1 MLIRVVNRLG
11 AFAMGFLSLR
21 LTHDLGA
28 SLALAGLVLAAFGAG
43 TIPSRLLGGVLATR
57 FGARTAMLAGL
68 LACAAAQATIGL
80 GRSLP
85 VVVGGALLLG
95 LAYELV
101 EPATQAL
108 IAQSVPDERRASSY
122 SLLWAALA
130 VAGVVAG
137 LLAAVLTRWSL
148 GALFLADAVTSL
160 AAAVVV
166 WRRLPAD
173 RKPDRTEV
181 RAAWCAVLSRR
192 LAAWTAV
199 GSGYATLA
207 MVVVFMLPLAVQAGG
222 HPAAL
227 TGWLLATA
235 AAAAIAAQRI
245 VARTELSLTPATT
258 LAIGYAS
265 LTVGL
270 LCWAG
275 GTVPELVT
283 GAAFEGASGS
293 LLLGTQQAIASRLA
307 PPRHAATVLTGYG
320 LSWGVGTVAAP
331 LIGAPLLAH
340 GAATLWLV
348 TAAGAA
354 SLGLGTALYQ
364 RMMLRHRAPRAAR
377 GGRGR
382 TPAGSAVHPVRGSD
396 RPGSNG
402 ISGFGA
408 AG

>member
-1 MLIRVVNRLG
+1 MSLMSEGTTVTRWLVLIRVVNRLG

-28 SLALAGLVLAAFGAG
+28 SLTLAGLVLAAFGAG

-68 LACAAAQATIGL
+68 LACAAAQATIAL
-80 GRSLP
+80 GGTIP

-108 IAQSVPDERRASSY
+108 IAQSVPADRRASSY

-137 LLAAVLTRWSL
+137 VFAAVLTRWSI
-148 GALFLADAVTSL
+148 GVLFLADAATSL

-173 RKPDRTEV
+173 RPLGRTEV
-181 RAAWCAVLSRR
+181 RAAWRAVLSLR

-207 MVVVFMLPLAVQAGG
+207 MIVVFMLPLAVQASG
-222 HPAAL
+222 HPTTL

-245 VARTELSLTPATT
+245 VAATERRLTPATMLT
-258 LAIGYAS
+258 IGYLS
-265 LTVGL
+265 LAAAL
-270 LCWAG
+270 LLWAG
-275 GTVPELVT
+275 GTVPGLVA
-283 GAAFEGASGS
+283 GAVFEGASGS

-320 LSWGVGTVAAP
+320 LSWGVGTVVAP
-331 LIGAPLLAH
+331 LLGAPLLAH
-340 GAATLWLV
+340 GAATLWLT

-354 SLGLGTALYQ
+354 ALATGTALYQ
-364 RMMLRHRAPRAAR
+364 RITPRRRAPA
-377 GGRGR
+377 
-382 TPAGSAVHPVRGSD
+382 PA
-396 RPGSNG
+396 
-402 ISGFGA
+402 
-408 AG
+408 

>member
-1 MLIRVVNRLG
+1 MSLTSEGTTVTRWLVLIRVVNRLG

-28 SLALAGLVLAAFGAG
+28 SLTLAGLVLAAFGAG

-68 LACAAAQATIGL
+68 LACAAAQATIAL
-80 GRSLP
+80 GGTIP

-108 IAQSVPDERRASSY
+108 IAQSVPADRRASSY

-137 LLAAVLTRWSL
+137 VFAAVLTRWSV
-148 GALFLADAVTSL
+148 GALFLADAATSL
-160 AAAVVV
+160 AAALVV
-166 WRRLPAD
+166 WRRLPAG
-173 RKPDRTEV
+173 PALHRTEV
-181 RAAWCAVLSRR
+181 RAAWRAVLSLR

-207 MVVVFMLPLAVQAGG
+207 MIVVFMLPLAVQASG
-222 HPAAL
+222 HPTTL

-245 VARTELSLTPATT
+245 VAATERRLTPATMLT
-258 LAIGYAS
+258 IGYLS
-265 LTVGL
+265 LAAAL
-270 LCWAG
+270 LLWAG
-275 GTVPELVT
+275 GTVPGLVA
-283 GAAFEGASGS
+283 GAVFEGASGS

-320 LSWGVGTVAAP
+320 LSWGVGTVVAP
-331 LIGAPLLAH
+331 LLGAPLLAH
-340 GAATLWLV
+340 GAATLWLT

-354 SLGLGTALYQ
+354 ALATGTALYQ
-364 RMMLRHRAPRAAR
+364 RITPRRRAPA
-377 GGRGR
+377 
-382 TPAGSAVHPVRGSD
+382 PA
-396 RPGSNG
+396 
-402 ISGFGA
+402 
-408 AG
+408 

>member
-1 MLIRVVNRLG
+1 MSLTSEGTTVTRWLVLIRVVNRLG

-28 SLALAGLVLAAFGAG
+28 SLTLAGLVLAAFGAG

-68 LACAAAQATIGL
+68 LACAAAQATIAL
-80 GRSLP
+80 GGTIP

-108 IAQSVPDERRASSY
+108 IAQSVPADRRASSY

-137 LLAAVLTRWSL
+137 VFA
-148 GALFLADAVTSL
+148 

-173 RKPDRTEV
+173 RPLGRTEV
-181 RAAWCAVLSRR
+181 RAAWRAVLSLR

-207 MVVVFMLPLAVQAGG
+207 MIVVFMLPLAVQASG
-222 HPAAL
+222 HPTTL

-245 VARTELSLTPATT
+245 VAATERRLTPATMLT
-258 LAIGYAS
+258 IGYLS
-265 LTVGL
+265 LAAAL
-270 LCWAG
+270 LLWAG
-275 GTVPELVT
+275 GTVPGLVA
-283 GAAFEGASGS
+283 GAVFEGASGS

-320 LSWGVGTVAAP
+320 LSWGVGTVVAP
-331 LIGAPLLAH
+331 LLGAPLLAH
-340 GAATLWLV
+340 GAATLWLT

-354 SLGLGTALYQ
+354 ALATGTALYQ
-364 RMMLRHRAPRAAR
+364 RITPRRRAPA
-377 GGRGR
+377 
-382 TPAGSAVHPVRGSD
+382 PA
-396 RPGSNG
+396 
-402 ISGFGA
+402 
-408 AG
+408 